1 MKIKK
6 LFLNLIW
13 VVVSILFAISFA
25 VVAGAFGSTEKINAI
40 WLLTAAGCFYVLSY
54 RFYSAFIASKVLA
67 LNDSKKTPAYVHYDG
82 KNFYPTNKWVLFGHH
97 FAAIAGAGPLIGPV
111 LAAQF
116 GFLPGFLWLLIGS
129 VFAGAVHDFVI
140 LVASIR
146 RGGKSL
152 AQIAREEVGAVT
164 GWSTMVAVLFVL
176 IIANAGL
183 SLAVINSLF
192 NNPWGTFIIGMTIP
206 IALFMGFYMKTLR
219 PNKVGEVS
227 LIGITLLVLTVVFGK
242 YVPGT
247 AFGEIFN
254 LNKNSLTVLIVMY
267 GFIASVLPVWLLLAP
282 RDYLSSFMKIGVI
295 GMLVIGVFVV
305 APEIHMP
312 RTTIFMSGGGP
323 VIPGKIF
330 PFLFIIIACGA
341 ISGFHALISS
351 GTTPKMIEKETYAR
365 SIGYGAMLTESFIS
379 MMALI
384 AATVL
389 IPGDYFAINTTLS
402 FQELQSMGFPVSN
415 INELSSII
423 GVDLAGRPGGAVSLA
438 VGISYI
444 FGAIP
449 FLKHLMTYWYQFAL
463 MFEALFILT
472 TVDAGTRV
480 ARYVLQEI
488 GGQFHKPMGNLN
500 SLKWNIAAS
509 LLVVLTWGYFV
520 HTGSV
525 ATIWPMFGTANQ
537 LLSVLALCIGTSL
550 LIKKGKV
557 KYVWV
562 TLIPMIF
569 MAVVTFTASVYL
581 ISEFSAKIHAG
592 VGNLTT
598 FKINIVL
605 MITLIILSCVI
616 LIDSFMHWARMLKKG
631 SKL

>member
-1 MKIKK
+1 MKKI
-6 LFLNLIW
+6 FLNLIW
-13 VVVSILFAISFA
+13 IVVCIVSAIAFAM
-25 VVAGAFGSTEKINAI
+25 VAGVFGSTEKINAI
-40 WLLTAAGCFYVLSY
+40 WLLTAAGCFYALSY
-54 RFYSAFIASKVLA
+54 RFYSAFIAAKVLA
-67 LNDSKKTPAYVHYDG
+67 LNDKKKTPAYEHYDG

-111 LAAQF
+111 LASQF
-116 GFLPGFLWLLIGS
+116 GYLPGFLWLLIGS
-129 VFAGAVHDFVI
+129 VFAGGVHDFVI

-146 RGGKSL
+146 RDGKSL
-152 AQIAREEVGAVT
+152 AQIAKEEISSVT
-164 GWSTMVAVLFVL
+164 GWATMVAVLFVL

-192 NNPWGTFIIGMTIP
+192 YNPWGTFIIGMTIP
-206 IALFMGFYMKTLR
+206 IALLMGFYMKSIR
-219 PNKVGEVS
+219 PDKVAEVS
-227 LIGITLLVLTVVFGK
+227 VIGITLLVITVILGK
-242 YVPGT
+242 YIPGT
-247 AFGEIFN
+247 ALGEVFN
-254 LNKNSLTVLIVMY
+254 LSKNSLTVLIVIY

-295 GMLVIGVFVV
+295 AMLVIGVFVV
-305 APEIHMP
+305 APDIQMP
-312 RTTIFMSGGGP
+312 RTTLFIHGGGP
-323 VIPGKIF
+323 IIPGKIF

-341 ISGFHALISS
+341 ISGFHSLIAS

-365 SIGYGAMLTESFIS
+365 PIGYGAMLTESFIS

-402 FQELQSMGFPVSN
+402 FQELQNMGFPVSK
-415 INELSSII
+415 INELSSMI
-423 GVDLAGRPGGAVSLA
+423 GLNLAGRPGGAVSLA

-444 FGAIP
+444 FSSIP
-449 FLKHLMTYWYQFAL
+449 FLKSLMTYWYQFAL

-488 GGQFHKPMGNLN
+488 GGQFYKPMGELN

-509 LLVVLTWGYFV
+509 LIIVLTWGYFV

-550 LIKKGKV
+550 IIKMGKV

-569 MAVVTFTASVYL
+569 MAVITFTASVYL
-581 ISEFSAKIHAG
+581 IRDFMVKINAG
-592 VGNLTT
+592 GPNTAT
-598 FKINIVL
+598 YKINILL
-605 MITLIILSCVI
+605 MVILFALSCVI
-616 LIDSFMHWARMLKKG
+616 LIDSFIQWGKILGKRNIKRA
-631 SKL
+631 

>member
-1 MKIKK
+1 MKKI
-6 LFLNLIW
+6 FLNLIW
-13 VVVSILFAISFA
+13 VVVCIVFAIAFA
-25 VVAGAFGSTEKINAI
+25 MVAGVFGSTEKINAI
-40 WLLTAAGCFYVLSY
+40 WLLTAAGCFYALSY
-54 RFYSAFIASKVLA
+54 RFYSAFIAAKVLA
-67 LNDSKKTPAYVHYDG
+67 LNDNNKTPAYEHYDG

-111 LAAQF
+111 LASQF
-116 GFLPGFLWLLIGS
+116 GYLPGFLWLLIGS
-129 VFAGAVHDFVI
+129 VFAGGVHDFVI

-146 RGGKSL
+146 RDGKSL
-152 AQIAREEVGAVT
+152 AQIAKEEISSVT
-164 GWSTMVAVLFVL
+164 GWATMVAVLFVL

-192 NNPWGTFIIGMTIP
+192 YNPWGTFIIGMTIP
-206 IALFMGFYMKTLR
+206 IALLMGFYMKSIR
-219 PNKVGEVS
+219 PDKVAEVS
-227 LIGITLLVLTVVFGK
+227 AIGITLLVLTVILGK
-242 YVPGT
+242 YIPGT
-247 AFGEIFN
+247 ALGEVFN
-254 LNKNSLTVLIVMY
+254 LSKNSLTVLIVIY

-295 GMLVIGVFVV
+295 AMLVIGVFVV
-305 APEIHMP
+305 APDIQMP
-312 RTTIFMSGGGP
+312 RTTLFIHGGGP
-323 VIPGKIF
+323 IIPGKIF

-341 ISGFHALISS
+341 ISGFHSLIAS

-365 SIGYGAMLTESFIS
+365 PIGYGAMLTESFIS

-402 FQELQSMGFPVSN
+402 FQELQNMGFPVSK
-415 INELSSII
+415 INELSSMI
-423 GVDLAGRPGGAVSLA
+423 GLNLAGRPGGAVSLA

-444 FGAIP
+444 FSSIP
-449 FLKHLMTYWYQFAL
+449 FLKSLMTYWYQFAL

-488 GGQFHKPMGNLN
+488 GGQFYKPMGELN

-509 LLVVLTWGYFV
+509 LIVVLTWGYFV

-550 LIKKGKV
+550 IIKMGKV

-569 MAVVTFTASVYL
+569 MAVITFTASVYL
-581 ISEFSAKIHAG
+581 IRDFMVKINAG
-592 VGNLTT
+592 GPNASTY
-598 FKINIVL
+598 KINILL
-605 MITLIILSCVI
+605 MVILFALSCVI
-616 LIDSFMHWARMLKKG
+616 LIDSFIQWGKILGAKG
-631 SKL
+631 S

>member
-1 MKIKK
+1 
-6 LFLNLIW
+6 
-13 VVVSILFAISFA
+13 
-25 VVAGAFGSTEKINAI
+25 
-40 WLLTAAGCFYVLSY
+40 
-54 RFYSAFIASKVLA
+54 
-67 LNDSKKTPAYVHYDG
+67 
-82 KNFYPTNKWVLFGHH
+82 
-97 FAAIAGAGPLIGPV
+97 
-111 LAAQF
+111 
-116 GFLPGFLWLLIGS
+116 
-129 VFAGAVHDFVI
+129 VFAGGVHDFVI

-146 RGGKSL
+146 RDGKSL
-152 AQIAREEVGAVT
+152 AQIAKEEISSVT
-164 GWSTMVAVLFVL
+164 GWATMVAVLFVL

-192 NNPWGTFIIGMTIP
+192 YNPWGTFIIGMTIP
-206 IALFMGFYMKTLR
+206 IALLMGFYMKSIR
-219 PNKVGEVS
+219 PDKVAEVS
-227 LIGITLLVLTVVFGK
+227 AIGITLLVLTVILGK
-242 YVPGT
+242 YIPGT
-247 AFGEIFN
+247 ALGEVFN
-254 LNKNSLTVLIVMY
+254 LSKNSLTVLIVIY

-295 GMLVIGVFVV
+295 AMLVIGVFVV
-305 APEIHMP
+305 APDIQMP
-312 RTTIFMSGGGP
+312 RTTLFIHGGGP
-323 VIPGKIF
+323 IIPGKIF

-341 ISGFHALISS
+341 ISGFHSLIAS

-365 SIGYGAMLTESFIS
+365 PIGYGAMLTESFIS

-402 FQELQSMGFPVSN
+402 FQELQNMGFPVSK
-415 INELSSII
+415 INELSSMI
-423 GVDLAGRPGGAVSLA
+423 GLNLAGRPGGAVSLA

-444 FGAIP
+444 FSSIP
-449 FLKHLMTYWYQFAL
+449 FLKSLMTYWYQFAL

-488 GGQFHKPMGNLN
+488 GGQFYKPMGELN

-509 LLVVLTWGYFV
+509 LIVVLTWGYFV

-550 LIKKGKV
+550 IIKMGKV

-569 MAVVTFTASVYL
+569 MAVITFTASVYL
-581 ISEFSAKIHAG
+581 IRDFMVKINAG
-592 VGNLTT
+592 GPNASTY
-598 FKINIVL
+598 KINILL
-605 MITLIILSCVI
+605 MVILFALSCVI
-616 LIDSFMHWARMLKKG
+616 LIDSFIQWGKILGAKG
-631 SKL
+631 S

>member
-1 MKIKK
+1 M
-6 LFLNLIW
+6 
-13 VVVSILFAISFA
+13 SIVFAVAFA

-40 WLLTAAGCFYVLSY
+40 WLLTAAGCFYALSY

-67 LNDSKKTPAYVHYDG
+67 LNDNKKTPAYQHYDG

-116 GFLPGFLWLLIGS
+116 GYLPGFLWLLIGS
-129 VFAGAVHDFVI
+129 VFAGGVHDFVI

-152 AQIAREEVGAVT
+152 AQIAREEISTVT

-219 PNKVGEVS
+219 PNKVAEVS
-227 LIGITLLVLTVVFGK
+227 AIGITLLILTVIFGK

-247 AFGEIFN
+247 SFGELFN

-295 GMLVIGVFVV
+295 LMLVVGVFVV
-305 APEIHMP
+305 APQIHMP
-312 RTTIFMSGGGP
+312 RTTAFIYGGGP

-341 ISGFHALISS
+341 ISGFHSLIAS
-351 GTTPKMIEKETYAR
+351 GTTPKMIEKESYAR
-365 SIGYGAMLTESFIS
+365 VIGYGAMLTESFIS

-402 FQELQSMGFPVSN
+402 FQELQSMGFPVAN

-423 GVDLAGRPGGAVSLA
+423 GVNLVGRPGGAVSLA

-488 GGQFHKPMGNLN
+488 GGQFYKPMGELN

-509 LLVVLTWGYFV
+509 LIVVLTWGYFV
-520 HTGSV
+520 HTGTV
-525 ATIWPMFGTANQ
+525 ATIWPMLGTANQ

-550 LIKKGKV
+550 LIKKGKL
-557 KYVWV
+557 KYAWV
-562 TLIPMIF
+562 TVIPMIF
-569 MAVVTFTASVYL
+569 MAIVTFTASIYL
-581 ISEFSAKIHAG
+581 IQEFAAKVHAG
-592 VGNLTT
+592 GTNVLT

-605 MITLIILSCVI
+605 MGTLIVLSCVI
-616 LIDSFMHWARMLKKG
+616 LIDSFIHWTKMLMNN
-631 SKL
+631 